1 MNKFYSRKLTSLFT
15 LALLTI
21 CFSLSAQVASY
32 TFASSSGTYTP
43 VTGGTTI
50 GAPASNDDASFLALP
65 IGFTFCFNG
74 VTYTTFSANCNGFI
88 SMGNTVF
95 SSYTSL
101 STGTSNNIIAAF
113 NSDLQSDALIGDF
126 QYKTIGTAPS
136 RTLVVQWTNF
146 DNFPASTSTDVY
158 NFQILLQ
165 ETTNTVEIVYG
176 AFTVNTFSDF
186 EQVGL
191 RGSSNLDFNNRSVA
205 NTFQTWATSIAGT
218 FNNSTCEINNLPL
231 APVTGQTFTYSQ
243 PAQTT
248 APNAF
253 VISGATTTAM
263 NLTWNDNSTTES
275 SFSVA
280 RSTDNITFSTV
291 AVIPSTTSATTG
303 TPYTFN
309 ATNLFSNTLYYWRIT
324 ADNANCSNPY
334 VAAQQSTLSGTLCG
348 TFTIGPTGAY
358 VSITAAVAAVVTN
371 SVNCPLIFELQA
383 AYLSTVE
390 TFPIVIPFLGT
401 GPNSSIICRPEL
413 GATNL
418 VVTSNATQTI
428 NFNGTT
434 YFSFDGRPGGVGTA
448 RHLTIANTSTIGNA
462 ALFINGAQNCGF
474 NYCNIRGVNTST
486 ASGVILFSTATASS
500 GNSNNSITN
509 CDIYDNV
516 TQPANLIYSLNTTP
530 LVFNTGNTI
539 SNNILHDCFLAS
551 GATSAIYVGVGN
563 NAWTINNNSF
573 YQSTT
578 RTYTIGAIHYG
589 INIVSSTSTTG
600 GYTVNG
606 NSIGGTAALCAGS
619 AYTIAGISTNRFVG
633 IAVTSSTG
641 ATSNIQGNTIKNF
654 NLTTSSGATTT
665 YGIWCGIYIY
675 GTGLASFNVGTTTA
689 NVIGSNSA
697 NSQIVTNCTTTGG
710 MTVGIYSGAYGIV
723 NISNN
728 QIGGIIANS
737 STNLISSSIFGIN
750 ACCANTLTISNNVI
764 GSTTLASSFI
774 NAASL
779 GTTGGHTTGIFSSAS
794 LNTTTIS
801 SNTVMNLTNQYGGT
815 STTGQT
821 RGIYISSGSN
831 TVTGNTIGALTN
843 LSPQIGINTAASVIG
858 IGVSSTF
865 YSAHSINLNTISGL
879 GNGSVL
885 NAVNL
890 TGIYLAGPTTT
901 NSVVFRNTISA
912 IGSASAGTAVIN
924 GIVLA
929 SGIAS
934 TYNNFINLGLDAV
947 GASLTNSHEYNGI
960 IKSSTTN
967 NKLYYNTIAIQG
979 TGIGAGAANTYAF
992 RRTLTGV
999 DTLYNNILFNSR
1011 SNGVATGINYSF
1023 GINNSTTFIS
1033 NKNIIYGNGT
1043 GYVLGLDNLTPYAT
1057 IGAWTA
1063 ASSQDIN
1070 SFSVNPTFLS
1080 LTNLHINNATASALE
1095 SRGVVINGIT
1105 NDYDNQTRPGPIPS
1119 VNGGG
1124 ILPDIGADEFDG
1136 IPLQIDMGVLSLW
1149 RPSATGCHGSA
1160 DSVTLVIKNFSSV
1173 PINFAINPVDVNSS
1187 VTGPNAMS
1195 FPTVNLTSGILPGN
1209 SSMNVT
1215 VSTTYN
1221 MSALGTYVFNAVTVI
1236 ALDVIPSNDALT
1248 PVSIVISGGITTVSL
1263 SPICLGSSTVL
1274 NLTGQTAGGT
1284 IQWESSPNAS
1294 VWSPIPSATTNA
1306 YTIIPTALT
1315 YYRAQVCGLHSSI
1328 IDTVITINVSSPVA
1342 INGTR
1347 CGIGPVTIGAT
1358 ATDTIKWFAN
1368 LTGGT
1373 PLYTGPTYTPT
1384 VSATTT
1390 FYAQNTFTSCGGL
1403 STPSTPTCYPNYT
1416 YACTSNDFIN
1426 NFSTTLGTTNISNL
1440 SSGCNGNVPSNTLFY
1455 PNQIVTC
1462 APGASFNLAIQAGTT
1477 WSQGFRIWIDYN
1489 NDGDFADVGEAVWA
1503 SATSNILVN
1512 TGTVTVPANIAP
1524 GPKRMRVM
1532 CRFGSVPLINDHCN
1546 PLLSFGE
1553 AEEYTLSVCTE
1564 CASVRTPVIA
1574 TVTPPP
1580 AINALV
1586 ANASLCGNDTTLL
1599 SVVSSNSTYNY
1610 VWSPATFLN
1619 ITLGDSVL
1627 FMPTTPGNYTYY
1639 VDATDPV
1646 SGCATRDTV
1655 SALMSSIPTVTA
1667 SVNLTPICAGT
1678 SVNLTAAQPSA
1689 TTQITNGNIVNSNY
1703 GYPAPYGQFYGGS
1716 RHQMLILA
1724 SELITAGLSAGNLS
1738 GLTFQVTNTNL
1749 SAALTNFTISLA
1761 ATSQTTMSTGFA
1773 AIPFTTVFTSPS
1785 YAPTTLTNTH
1795 LFSTPFYWN
1804 GTSNIIVQTC
1814 FANYTTPPFT
1824 TYSYNCSM
1832 RQTATSFVS
1841 TAYNYYDNT
1850 ANICALGSTYTI
1862 SQRPNIAFL
1871 SSFAS
1876 WTYAWT
1882 PSLNITNPNQQNTS
1896 AAPQTSTNFIVTV
1909 TDTTSGCNSDDTV
1922 AVVVNPNPMPMLGA
1936 DTTICSNT
1944 SLVLNASAGAYNY
1957 LWSNAATSQTIPV
1970 TTPGN
1975 YNVLV
1980 TDSITGCFASDSI
1993 VIAVNAAP
2001 TFSLGADMVVCSG
2014 NTATFTGPTGQYNY
2028 NWNTLATTQSLIT
2041 GINGSYVLTVT
2052 DLQTACFS
2060 SDTVALIV
2068 NALPAVA
2075 LGNDTTICSNA
2086 SLVLNASAG
2095 AYNYLWSNAATSQ
2108 TIPVS
2113 TSGNYNVLVTDSI
2126 TGCFAS
2132 DSIMIAVNAAPSF
2145 SLGADMLVCSGNT
2158 VTFTGPTGQY
2168 NYNWNTLATTQTIT
2182 TGINGSYVLTVT
2194 DLQTACFSSDTVA
2207 LTVNALPIV
2216 ALGNDIT
2223 ICSGNLPTTLVGPT
2237 NANFSYLWSNSTTND
2252 SLSVSSSGNYYL
2264 LVTDNTTTCFN
2275 SDSILVSVNASPTV
2289 YLGNDTMLC
2298 GVSLTLNAGNI
2309 GASYA
2314 WSTSAT
2320 SQTINVSTTGPY
2332 SVLVTDVNGCSD
2344 ADTMNVT
2351 INPIPTVTATASS
2364 SVVCVDDAV
2373 VTLTGTPTG
2382 GVWSGPGVT
2391 GSSLSPTAAGLG
2403 THTAIYSYSD
2413 LNGCAGTAPVT
2424 VQVNACVNV
2433 MESVLANGFNVYPNP
2448 TNGTFTLTI
2457 KDADFLE
2464 LSIQITSIDGK
2475 LIASDRTSNVSGDYT
2490 SRFDLATHANG
2501 IYFLKVSGNGQTFVQ
2516 KIVKQD

>member
-1 MNKFYSRKLTSLFT
+1 
-15 LALLTI
+15 
-21 CFSLSAQVASY
+21 
-32 TFASSSGTYTP
+32 
-43 VTGGTTI
+43 
-50 GAPASNDDASFLALP
+50 
-65 IGFTFCFNG
+65 
-74 VTYTTFSANCNGFI
+74 
-88 SMGNTVF
+88 
-95 SSYTSL
+95 
-101 STGTSNNIIAAF
+101 
-113 NSDLQSDALIGDF
+113 
-126 QYKTIGTAPS
+126 
-136 RTLVVQWTNF
+136 
-146 DNFPASTSTDVY
+146 
-158 NFQILLQ
+158 
-165 ETTNTVEIVYG
+165 
-176 AFTVNTFSDF
+176 
-186 EQVGL
+186 
-191 RGSSNLDFNNRSVA
+191 
-205 NTFQTWATSIAGT
+205 
-218 FNNSTCEINNLPL
+218 
-231 APVTGQTFTYSQ
+231 
-243 PAQTT
+243 
-248 APNAF
+248 
-253 VISGATTTAM
+253 
-263 NLTWNDNSTTES
+263 
-275 SFSVA
+275 
-280 RSTDNITFSTV
+280 
-291 AVIPSTTSATTG
+291 
-303 TPYTFN
+303 
-309 ATNLFSNTLYYWRIT
+309 
-324 ADNANCSNPY
+324 
-334 VAAQQSTLSGTLCG
+334 
-348 TFTIGPTGAY
+348 
-358 VSITAAVAAVVTN
+358 
-371 SVNCPLIFELQA
+371 
-383 AYLSTVE
+383 
-390 TFPIVIPFLGT
+390 
-401 GPNSSIICRPEL
+401 
-413 GATNL
+413 
-418 VVTSNATQTI
+418 
-428 NFNGTT
+428 
-434 YFSFDGRPGGVGTA
+434 
-448 RHLTIANTSTIGNA
+448 
-462 ALFINGAQNCGF
+462 
-474 NYCNIRGVNTST
+474 
-486 ASGVILFSTATASS
+486 
-500 GNSNNSITN
+500 
-509 CDIYDNV
+509 
-516 TQPANLIYSLNTTP
+516 
-530 LVFNTGNTI
+530 
-539 SNNILHDCFLAS
+539 
-551 GATSAIYVGVGN
+551 
-563 NAWTINNNSF
+563 
-573 YQSTT
+573 
-578 RTYTIGAIHYG
+578 
-589 INIVSSTSTTG
+589 
-600 GYTVNG
+600 
-606 NSIGGTAALCAGS
+606 
-619 AYTIAGISTNRFVG
+619 
-633 IAVTSSTG
+633 
-641 ATSNIQGNTIKNF
+641 
-654 NLTTSSGATTT
+654 
-665 YGIWCGIYIY
+665 
-675 GTGLASFNVGTTTA
+675 
-689 NVIGSNSA
+689 
-697 NSQIVTNCTTTGG
+697 
-710 MTVGIYSGAYGIV
+710 
-723 NISNN
+723 
-728 QIGGIIANS
+728 
-737 STNLISSSIFGIN
+737 
-750 ACCANTLTISNNVI
+750 
-764 GSTTLASSFI
+764 
-774 NAASL
+774 
-779 GTTGGHTTGIFSSAS
+779 
-794 LNTTTIS
+794 
-801 SNTVMNLTNQYGGT
+801 
-815 STTGQT
+815 
-821 RGIYISSGSN
+821 
-831 TVTGNTIGALTN
+831 
-843 LSPQIGINTAASVIG
+843 
-858 IGVSSTF
+858 
-865 YSAHSINLNTISGL
+865 
-879 GNGSVL
+879 
-885 NAVNL
+885 
-890 TGIYLAGPTTT
+890 
-901 NSVVFRNTISA
+901 
-912 IGSASAGTAVIN
+912 
-924 GIVLA
+924 
-929 SGIAS
+929 
-934 TYNNFINLGLDAV
+934 
-947 GASLTNSHEYNGI
+947 
-960 IKSSTTN
+960 
-967 NKLYYNTIAIQG
+967 
-979 TGIGAGAANTYAF
+979 
-992 RRTLTGV
+992 
-999 DTLYNNILFNSR
+999 
-1011 SNGVATGINYSF
+1011 
-1023 GINNSTTFIS
+1023 
-1033 NKNIIYGNGT
+1033 
-1043 GYVLGLDNLTPYAT
+1043 
-1057 IGAWTA
+1057 
-1063 ASSQDIN
+1063 
-1070 SFSVNPTFLS
+1070 
-1080 LTNLHINNATASALE
+1080 
-1095 SRGVVINGIT
+1095 
-1105 NDYDNQTRPGPIPS
+1105 
-1119 VNGGG
+1119 
-1124 ILPDIGADEFDG
+1124 
-1136 IPLQIDMGVLSLW
+1136 
-1149 RPSATGCHGSA
+1149 
-1160 DSVTLVIKNFSSV
+1160 
-1173 PINFAINPVDVNSS
+1173 
-1187 VTGPNAMS
+1187 
-1195 FPTVNLTSGILPGN
+1195 
-1209 SSMNVT
+1209 
-1215 VSTTYN
+1215 
-1221 MSALGTYVFNAVTVI
+1221 
-1236 ALDVIPSNDALT
+1236 
-1248 PVSIVISGGITTVSL
+1248 
-1263 SPICLGSSTVL
+1263 
-1274 NLTGQTAGGT
+1274 
-1284 IQWESSPNAS
+1284 
-1294 VWSPIPSATTNA
+1294 
-1306 YTIIPTALT
+1306 
-1315 YYRAQVCGLHSSI
+1315 
-1328 IDTVITINVSSPVA
+1328 PVA

-1373 PLYTGPTYTPT
+1373 PLNTGATYTPT

-1403 STPSTPTCYPNYT
+1403 STPSTPTCYPTYS
-1416 YACTSNDFIN
+1416 YACSSNDFIN

-1440 SSGCNGNVPSNTLFY
+1440 SSGCNGNAPSNTLFY

-1512 TGTVTVPANIAP
+1512 TGTITVPANIAP

-1532 CRFGSVPLINDHCN
+1532 CRFVSVPLINDHCN

-1553 AEEYTLSVCTE
+1553 VEEYTLSVCTE

-1580 AINALV
+1580 SINAV
-1586 ANASLCGNDTTLL
+1586 FANASLCGNDTTLI
-1599 SVVSSNSTYNY
+1599 SVASSNSTYNY

-1678 SVNLTAAQPSA
+1678 SINLTAAQPSA
-1689 TTQITNGNIVNSNY
+1689 TTQITNGNIVNTQTS
-1703 GYPAPYGQFYGGS
+1703 YPAPYGQFYGGS

-1738 GLTFQVTNTNL
+1738 GLTFQVTNTNASAPL
-1749 SAALTNFTISLA
+1749 SNFTISLA
-1761 ATSQTTMSTGFA
+1761 ATSLTTMSTGFA

-1824 TYSYNCSM
+1824 TFTYNCSM
-1832 RQTATSFVS
+1832 RQTATPFVS
-1841 TAYNYYDNT
+1841 TAYNYYDNI
-1850 ANICALGSTYTI
+1850 ANICALASTYTI
-1862 SQRPNIAFL
+1862 AQRPNIAFL

-1980 TDSITGCFASDSI
+1980 TDIITGCFASDSI
-1993 VIAVNAAP
+1993 LIAVNAAP

-2014 NTATFTGPTGQYNY
+2014 NTATFTGPSGQYNY

-2052 DLQTACFS
+2052 DSLNACFS
-2060 SDTVALIV
+2060 SDTVALTV
-2068 NALPAVA
+2068 NALPTVA

-2108 TIPVS
+2108 TIPVT

-2132 DSIMIAVNAAPSF
+2132 DSIVIAVNAAPSF

-2223 ICSGNLPTTLVGPT
+2223 ICSGNLPTTLVGPS

-2351 INPIPTVTATASS
+2351 INPLPTVTATASS
-2364 SVVCVDDAV
+2364 NVVCVDDAV
-2373 VTLTGTPTG
+2373 IALTGTPTG

-2413 LNGCAGTAPVT
+2413 LNGCAGTAPVI

-2433 MESVLANGFNVYPNP
+2433 IESILANGFNVYPNP